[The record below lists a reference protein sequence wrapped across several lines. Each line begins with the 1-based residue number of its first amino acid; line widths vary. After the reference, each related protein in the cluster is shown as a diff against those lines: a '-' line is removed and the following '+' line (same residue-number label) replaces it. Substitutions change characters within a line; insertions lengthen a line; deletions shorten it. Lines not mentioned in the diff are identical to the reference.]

1 VIYRVLRWIAG
12 IALHWFYRDI
22 RIVGS
27 EKTPSSG
34 PVLIAVNHRNALVDS
49 LLVGWVLP
57 RRITMTAKATLLDN
71 PLAAT
76 LFRILGVVPLRR
88 ASDESRKSDGLS
100 FDRSRNTGAF
110 KEILDVLENR
120 GAVLIFPE
128 GKSHNASAL
137 EPLKTG
143 LARLALQARDERA
156 IAGVRILPIGLV
168 FENKGAPGSVVDILI
183 GDAIDMQSWP
193 NSDAT
198 ALTNE
203 VAERLRRLSDRIV
216 MQPDM
221 RVLRPQPRTVTRK
234 LLISAAAAWGRL
246 THQAAIEVARTLALK
261 QSRDADQPAMLTI
274 IFGLGLVLLTY
285 VFQVALVG
293 ALVKSFWV
301 SALYL
306 ASLLGGAYWA
316 AFENRPRQP

>member
-1 VIYRVLRWIAG
+1 MIYRALRWITG

-22 RIVGS
+22 RVVGR
-27 EKTPSSG
+27 ERIPTHG
-34 PVLIAVNHRNALVDS
+34 PLLIAVNHWNALVDS
-49 LLVGWVLP
+49 LLVGWVMP
-57 RRITMTAKATLLDN
+57 RRITMTAKATLVDN
-71 PLAAT
+71 PLVAV

-88 ASDESRKSDGLS
+88 VSDESRKKDGLP
-100 FDRSRNTGAF
+100 FDRARNTVAF
-110 KEILDVLENR
+110 REILDLLKND

-128 GKSHNASAL
+128 GQSHNATAL

-143 LARLALQARDERA
+143 LARLALQARDNRA
-156 IAGVRILPIGLV
+156 ISGVRILPIGLV
-168 FENKGAPGSVVDILI
+168 FENKGAPGSVVDVLI
-183 GDAIDMQSWP
+183 GDAIDMESWP
-193 NSDAT
+193 NSDAI

-274 IFGLGLVLLTY
+274 IF
-285 VFQVALVG
+285 
-293 ALVKSFWV
+293 
-301 SALYL
+301 
-306 ASLLGGAYWA
+306 
-316 AFENRPRQP
+316 R